1 MMIDAIKHFFTEKTP
16 SDPKD
21 QISTDRRVAIAVCAL
36 LLEMAHADDQFNK
49 EEEEN
54 ILSIL
59 KQKHH
64 LSDEDAHKLLELAEL
79 EREESLDLW
88 QFTNLINQNYS
99 KFEKRGV
106 IETLWQVIYA
116 DGKADKHE
124 EYLMHKLIYLL
135 NIPHEEMITAKLQAR
150 ERRDRHVSD
159 DNP

>member
-1 MMIDAIKHFFTEKTP
+1 MIDAIKHFFTEKITANP
-16 SDPKD
+16 NE
-21 QISTDRRVAIAVCAL
+21 QVNIDRRVAIAVCAL
-36 LLEMAHADDQFNK
+36 LLEMAHADEQFNK
-49 EEEEN
+49 QDEEN

-64 LSDEDAHKLLELAEL
+64 LSDEDAHKLLDLAEL

-88 QFTNLINQNYS
+88 QFTNLINQNFS

-124 EYLMHKLIYLL
+124 EYLMRRLVYLL

-150 ERRDRHVSD
+150 ERGDRHVSD